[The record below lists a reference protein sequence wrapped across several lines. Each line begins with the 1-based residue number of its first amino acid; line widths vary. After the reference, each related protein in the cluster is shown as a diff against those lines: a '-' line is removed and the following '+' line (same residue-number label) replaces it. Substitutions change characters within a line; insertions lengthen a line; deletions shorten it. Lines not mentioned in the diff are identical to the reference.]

1 MIAFILT
8 GLFDDVSLKKLYNVK
23 PQKYRIIHHRGDSE
37 IFYAIALAETKDEI
51 LEDWNWI
58 EKNLMPVLESFEG
71 NDDVSDFIFCKIQS
85 LILENKGAKEV
96 TEKDGS
102 INRICVFLLDYY

>member
-1 MIAFILT
+1 M
-8 GLFDDVSLKKLYNVK
+8 K

-37 IFYAIALAETKDEI
+37 IFYAIALAETKEEI

-102 INRICVFLLDYY
+102 INQTRVFYFNFY